1 MTPLVALTVSV
12 TLGASLWPFGARQ
25 ADAPDRATIGR
36 LPERELALDH
46 QPAAGS
52 AELAMHHY
60 REFLALSEG
69 RPELRAEALRRLGD
83 LNLDAGIEAQT
94 AGTRADDGAALF
106 AEAVTLY
113 TELLDHHPGQ
123 ADVDR
128 ILYQLARA
136 HDGAGDPG
144 QSLAV
149 LDRLVAGFPASV
161 HLDEAQFRRGERLF
175 VLQDYPAAERAYA
188 AVLAVGE
195 SSPFFEQSLYKLGW
209 SRFKL
214 GQHEEGQA
222 PFLDLLD
229 RRLAGTT
236 PAAVA
241 RELAAMS
248 RPEQELVTDTLR
260 VLSITFSY
268 LEGPGTIDQ
277 ALAARVDTP
286 YGWLLYQS
294 LGELY
299 LEQERFRDAAEAFDA
314 FASREPVHPQA
325 PLMQQAVIDAYIAG
339 RFPSLVLEAK
349 QDYVTRYGLDT
360 PFWQVHAAA
369 DHPLVL
375 DQLRGHLGDLAEHDH
390 SLAQQSHDAAD
401 YERAAGWYRRF
412 LAWFPQ
418 DEAAP
423 GRSFLL
429 GELLFEAG
437 RHAEATAAYLASAYD
452 YGAHPQ
458 AAEAGYAALLA
469 AREHE
474 AQLEGAERAA
484 WHAGYTEHALRFATT
499 FSEHPEAV
507 PVLTTV
513 AEDLF
518 ASRQL
523 ERALEVAGLVVT
535 HQPPA
540 PPGLERVAWTV
551 IAHSQFDRERYAEAE
566 QAYLRLRQLPL
577 EDGLRGEVDTRIAA
591 SIYRQAEQA
600 RDRAEVDA
608 AVGHFLRLGDSVPGA
623 EIRPNALYDA
633 AALLSVS
640 ERYGESAALLRRF
653 RAEFPQHALAG
664 EVTRNL
670 AVALESDGQHA
681 AAADE
686 FERIADSV
694 EATADT
700 RRAALWQAA
709 GLHQRAGQPARERA
723 AYRQIVE
730 RFPQPATEALE
741 ARQKLV
747 ELAAAAGDDTDRLR
761 WLESI
766 VIADRELGA
775 ARTERSRSL
784 AALAAL
790 ELAHPRRDD
799 FRAISLTLPLDQSL
813 KAKRSRMELALSA
826 YGQAA
831 DYGVAEVVTA
841 ATHEIAELYYRLSQ
855 DLLASERPRDLDE
868 EALEQYEL
876 LLEEQVFPFE
886 EQAIDLYL
894 VNTARAAEGVF
905 DRWVQASFARLAS
918 LSPARYARTERR
930 EHVVLTV
937 D

>member
-1 MTPLVALTVSV
+1 
-12 TLGASLWPFGARQ
+12 
-25 ADAPDRATIGR
+25 
-36 LPERELALDH
+36 
-46 QPAAGS
+46 
-52 AELAMHHY
+52 
-60 REFLALSEG
+60 
-69 RPELRAEALRRLGD
+69 
-83 LNLDAGIEAQT
+83 
-94 AGTRADDGAALF
+94 
-106 AEAVTLY
+106 
-113 TELLDHHPGQ
+113 
-123 ADVDR
+123 
-128 ILYQLARA
+128 
-136 HDGAGDPG
+136 
-144 QSLAV
+144 
-149 LDRLVAGFPASV
+149 
-161 HLDEAQFRRGERLF
+161 

-188 AVLAVGE
+188 AVLGVGE
-195 SSPFFEQSLYKLGW
+195 ASPFFEQSLYKLGW
-209 SRFKL
+209 ARFKL
-214 GQHEEGQA
+214 GQHEDGQA

-241 RELAAMS
+241 AELEVMS
-248 RPEQELVTDTLR
+248 RAEQELVTDTLR

-268 LEGPGTIDQ
+268 LEGPETIDQ
-277 ALAARVDTP
+277 ALAARARTP
-286 YGWLLYQS
+286 YDWLLYQS

-299 LEQERFRDAAEAFDA
+299 LEQERFRDAAEAYDA

-325 PLMQQAVIDAYIAG
+325 PLMQQAVIDAYTAG

-360 PFWQVHAAA
+360 AFWQVHPVAG
-369 DHPLVL
+369 HPLVL
-375 DQLRGHLGDLAEHDH
+375 EQLRGHLGDLAEHDH
-390 SLAQQSHDAAD
+390 SLAQQSRDAGD

-418 DEAAP
+418 DEAAA

-452 YGAHPQ
+452 YGDHPQ

-469 AREHE
+469 ARQHE
-474 AQLEGAERAA
+474 ALLDGAERVR
-484 WHAGYTEHALRFATT
+484 WHDEYTEHALRFATS
-499 FSEHPEAV
+499 FGEHPEAV

-540 PPGLERVAWTV
+540 PPELERVAWTV

-566 QAYLRLRQLPL
+566 QAYQRLRQLPL
-577 EDGLRGEVDTRIAA
+577 ADGQRAEVDTRIAA
-591 SIYRQAEQA
+591 SIYRQGEQA
-600 RDRAEVDA
+600 RDRDDVDA
-608 AVGHFLRLGDSVPGA
+608 AVGHFLRLGDSVPDA

-633 AALLSVS
+633 AALLVVS
-640 ERYGESAALLRRF
+640 ERHGESATLLRRF
-653 RAEFPQHALAG
+653 RAEFPGHALG
-664 EVTRNL
+664 SEVTRNL
-670 AVALESDGQHA
+670 AIVLEADGQHA

-686 FERIADSV
+686 FERIAASPEVDY
-694 EATADT
+694 DT
-700 RRAALWQAA
+700 QRSALWQAA
-709 GLHQRAGQPARERA
+709 GLHERAGQGARERA
-723 AYRQIVE
+723 AYRQLVE
-730 RFPQPATEALE
+730 RFPQPAADALE
-741 ARQKLV
+741 ARQKLA
-747 ELAAAAGDDTDRLR
+747 ELAAAAGDEPDRLR
-761 WLESI
+761 WLDSI
-766 VIADRELGA
+766 VAADRELGG

-799 FRAISLTLPLDQSL
+799 FRSIRLTLPLDQSL

-841 ATHEIAELYYRLSQ
+841 ATHEIAELYFQLSQ

-868 EALEQYEL
+868 DSLEQYEM

-894 VNTARAAEGVF
+894 VNAARAADGVF
-905 DRWVQASFARLAS
+905 DRWVQASFSRLAS
-918 LSPARYARTERR
+918 ISPARYARTERR
-930 EHVVLTV
+930 EHVVLV
-937 D
+937 LD